1 MSCVARADLDRY
13 IYLYHVPEQVSSY
26 TDAVYMLYLSIAS
39 AIGKCADM
47 PLNAF
52 GSADC
57 ADTGQPGSQFADPS
71 DRQEFNALSCV
82 IQGKQ
87 ETEASPLTPSWL

>member
-1 MSCVARADLDRY
+1 
-13 IYLYHVPEQVSSY
+13 
-26 TDAVYMLYLSIAS
+26 MLYLSIAS

-47 PLNAF
+47 PLNTS

-57 ADTGQPGSQFADPS
+57 ADTAQPGSQFADPS

>member
-1 MSCVARADLDRY
+1 
-13 IYLYHVPEQVSSY
+13 
-26 TDAVYMLYLSIAS
+26 MLYLSIAS

-47 PLNAF
+47 PLNVS

-57 ADTGQPGSQFADPS
+57 ADTEQPGSQFADPS

-82 IQGKQ
+82 TQGK
-87 ETEASPLTPSWL
+87 